1 MIQSRYLCPL
11 CSEKIE
17 TSDPNFAKD
26 KLWVKRAVAFMES
39 HKDHSYSI
47 RSSLKEYYVQ
57 KQANKNK

>member
-11 CSEKIE
+11 CSESISTTE
-17 TSDPNFAKD
+17 ANFANN

>member
-17 TSDPNFAKD
+17 TTDPNFASD

-39 HKDHSYSI
+39 HRDHSYSI
-47 RSSLKEYYVQ
+47 KAALDKYYKLKY
-57 KQANKNK
+57 KL